1 MVKAP
6 GILFVMAFYGLESG
20 LPVKDRSLRQ
30 LLHKAPVGAAAGC
43 DLLIFVSARFVAWA
57 LQPEFLFAFD
67 LDHLGVVHGDF
78 HCAKTQIAQGALDLT
93 QNGCFVLAVNAT

>member
-20 LPVKDRSLRQ
+20 LP
-30 LLHKAPVGAAAGC
+30 AEGC
-43 DLLIFVSARFVAWA
+43 DLLIFVSARFVAWV

>member
-6 GILFVMAFYGLESG
+6 GILFVMAFMVWNRGC
-20 LPVKDRSLRQ
+20 LPKIAAFGSSYTKL
-30 LLHKAPVGAAAGC
+30 PVGAAAGC
-43 DLLIFVSARFVAWA
+43 DLLILVSARFVAWV
-57 LQPEFLFAFD
+57 LQPEFLFAFN
-67 LDHLGVVHGDF
+67 LDHLSVVHGDF

>member
-20 LPVKDRSLRQ
+20 LPAKDRSLRQ
-30 LLHKAPVGAAAGC
+30 LYSTLPVGVAAGC
-43 DLLIFVSARFVAWA
+43 DLLIFVSARFVAGV

-67 LDHLGVVHGDF
+67 LDDLGVVHGDF
-78 HCAKTQIAQGALDLT
+78 HRAKPQIAQSALDLT

>member
-6 GILFVMAFYGLESG
+6 GILIVLAFYGLESG
-20 LPVKDRSLRQ
+20 LSVKDRSLRQ
-30 LLHKAPVGAAAGC
+30 LHNPPAGATAGC
-43 DLLIFVSARFVAWA
+43 DLLIFDSARFVAWV

>member
-6 GILFVMAFYGLESG
+6 GILIVLAFSYGVLVSG
-20 LPVKDRSLRQ
+20 CRFLT
-30 LLHKAPVGAAAGC
+30 
-43 DLLIFVSARFVAWA
+43 RFVARV

-67 LDHLGVVHGDF
+67 LDHLGVMHGDF

-93 QNGCFVLAVNAT
+93 QNGCFVLAVNAA